1 MIWRSTG
8 VALRISVL
16 VLLPLLA
23 ACGSD
28 DYQGESGGG
37 AIGGNDGG
45 STPDP
50 APLPS
55 PPDDPTDPGSGT
67 DGGDGTD
74 GDGSSGGGSAPAL
87 PISGVPPSG
96 IKPGENYLFHPRADN
111 NGGTVVFSITNKPAW
126 ASFEPATGK
135 LRGTPRVDDI
145 GTTDNIVIS
154 ASDGTRVGYL
164 APFSIAVNTTFPGVI
179 SVHWQAPVENDDGTQ
194 LLDLAG
200 YRIYLGLEHGRYTRV
215 IDVREPDATAF
226 TVGDLPPNLYYVAAT
241 AYDRSGLES
250 VRSNVIQ
257 RLVN

>member
-28 DYQGESGGG
+28 DYQGGSGGEV
-37 AIGGNDGG
+37 IGGNDGG

-67 DGGDGTD
+67 
-74 GDGSSGGGSAPAL
+74 GGGGGTTGGAPAL
-87 PISGVPPSG
+87 PISGVPSSG
-96 IKPGENYLFHPRADN
+96 VSPGEDYLFQPRVDSE
-111 NGGTVVFSITNKPAW
+111 GTVVFSITNKPAW
-126 ASFEPATGK
+126 ASFEPATGV

-164 APFSIAVNTTFPGVI
+164 ARFSISVNTSFPGMIVF
-179 SVHWQAPVENDDGTQ
+179 HWQAPVQNEDGSPLT
-194 LLDLAG
+194 DLAG
-200 YRIYLGLEHGRYTRV
+200 YRIYLGLEPGVYSSV
-215 IDVREPDATAF
+215 IEVPQPDTTSF
-226 TVGDLPPNLYYVAAT
+226 TVGNLPPNRYYVAAT

-250 VRSNVIQ
+250 VRSNVIE